1 MNPRAVIK
9 LNMVKAVPMALFFSL
24 SLVAITFLQY
34 SYDLQ
39 KQERPLIEPTIM
51 PARAIKMADLGL
63 HSFASAFMWLYAIQ
77 KMGDSPT
84 KLPDLI
90 RTVNDLDPKF
100 SYPYA
105 FSALILPAFGFDKEA
120 VEIAKRG
127 IESADSDW
135 RIPYYLATT
144 YHIFFQD
151 RKNAAFY
158 FDLAARTP
166 NADAVAKRIASRYG
180 LLGTVREQTK
190 EIWQSIYETSS
201 DEIIKERAKSYI
213 IHVEILE
220 LLERA
225 VGIYKQK
232 YGADPTKL
240 EDLVAVKIL
249 KEIPPSPL
257 GINFYIENGR
267 IFVY

>member
-1 MNPRAVIK
+1 MSSYYIK
-9 LNMVKAVPMALFFSL
+9 LNIIKAIPMALFFSL
-24 SLVAITFLQY
+24 SLVAIIFLQY
-34 SYDLQ
+34 SYDLR
-39 KQERPLIEPTIM
+39 KKEKPLIEPAIM
-51 PARAIKMADLGL
+51 PASAIKMADLGL
-63 HSFASAFMWLYAIQ
+63 HSFASAFMWLYTIQ
-77 KMGDSPT
+77 HLADFPT

-144 YHIFFQD
+144 YHIFSQD

-166 NADAVAKRIASRYG
+166 NADEVAKRVASRYG
-180 LLGTVREQTK
+180 LLGTAREQTK
-190 EIWQSIYETSS
+190 AIWQSIYEIS
-201 DEIIKERAKSYI
+201 DDDIVKERAKNYI
-213 IHVEILE
+213 IHIEILE
-220 LLERA
+220 LLEKA
-225 VGIYKQK
+225 VGIYIQK
-232 YGADPTKL
+232 YGANPTKL
-240 EDLVAVKIL
+240 ENLVTAKIM

-257 GINFYIENGR
+257 GVSFYIENGR